1 MLEMHAARIAAL
13 MFSPNKQKTQKNTG
27 QEKGLVHVPNYGTY
41 FRMTLAPRKVGAPR
55 VAAEPSER
63 VRTEAYKET

>member
-1 MLEMHAARIAAL
+1 MWE
-13 MFSPNKQKTQKNTG
+13 NKKQG
-27 QEKGLVHVPNYGTY
+27 QDTVRVRVPNYGTY

>member
-1 MLEMHAARIAAL
+1 
-13 MFSPNKQKTQKNTG
+13 MFRFEKCGKTKKQG
-27 QEKGLVHVPNYGTY
+27 QDTVRVRVPNYGTY